1 MTTSPLRTRKT
12 ALALAVAVVLGV
24 TPWQES
30 LAVPCAFNPASGD
43 WGTLGNWSCGAVPGA
58 ADTATVASGKTATV
72 SGAQGATA
80 ISNAG
85 TISINNNSGL
95 GLLGTNVNDGLINL
109 NSFGNNTD
117 LTFSGAA
124 ALNGSGTVNMSNSSV
139 NRILGVGATTLSIGA
154 GQTIQGAG
162 KIGAAT
168 AMALINNGTIVSTLS
183 GLFINSAA
191 GVTNN
196 SVLRADG
203 ATLVLENTAFN
214 QGAAGTLNA
223 LNGSVVQLSNSSIT
237 GGSFSTA
244 SGGAV
249 ATAGATFGN
258 TLSGVT
264 NTGTFNLVN
273 NSGIVLGG
281 TLTNNGSVN
290 LISSGNV
297 TDIALSGSRSILG
310 SGVIAL
316 SNYANNRIYG
326 TAGSTLTLGSGQTL
340 TGAGV
345 IGAGASN
352 FALVNQGT
360 IVASSNAG
368 LLINASAGVTNTGT
382 LRADGGTLS
391 LQTTVNSGGGAIEAR
406 NGSQVQ
412 LLNGAVINNANFSA
426 SGAGS
431 LITTVNGAS
440 VTMGGG
446 TVSGPVTVANNSS
459 VRLTGDLIYNGTLTL
474 NSGGNVT
481 DLVLDGA
488 RTIGGTA
495 TIQMSSFQNNRLYA
509 ANASG
514 DALTLASGVTLQG
527 AGQLGTNTAL
537 AIANN
542 GTVIATSGTPLL
554 VETSAGLTNNGV
566 MRADGGT
573 LQFGNVVVNS
583 SGGSIEARNGSQVQ
597 LLNGST
603 INNANFSATGAGSVI
618 TTVNGATVTLGGGT
632 VAGPMSVANNS
643 VVRLTGDLVYNGTL
657 SMNSTGNVADM
668 IAVGARMISGA
679 ANISLSNYANNR
691 IYTATAGD
699 SLTFAS
705 GVTVQGAGQIGAGTA
720 TTLTNNGTWLAN
732 QSTGM
737 VLSTTGAATNN
748 NLIRADGANF
758 SINQTS
764 LGQGATGTL
773 NAINGGSVILNNGT
787 QITGGIFSTASGGQ
801 VVVGSGQTAR
811 FAGVNN
817 TGALNISNNSTLIL
831 NGALTNNGV
840 INFQSG
846 GNVTDLRTD
855 GNQSINGIG
864 SINLSNYAANRI
876 YGVAAGD
883 SLTLGSGQTLQGAG
897 SIGAGTQFNFTN
909 NGTMLGNQSN
919 ALQFYSSGT
928 VANNGLVRAD
938 GGNVLITGGTAFGQ
952 SGGGVLSAING
963 GVVTINANAAVTG
976 GTLAT
981 TDTGQFTTQNGGTA
995 TIANLANTGTFNVVN
1010 NSVLRLQGTVT
1021 NAGTLNLK
1029 SGGNVTDLL
1038 ISGAVT
1044 LVGNGTTTLSDY
1056 AANRIFADGAG
1067 AQLTVGA
1074 GQTLQGAG
1082 QLGVGTVLA
1091 LLNQGTI
1098 TANQSNAL
1106 TVSMSGGV
1114 QNAASGLMQATAGG
1128 TLTLN
1133 SALSNSGTLS
1143 ANGGVVNANQGFTGT
1158 GTALITGSGQLN
1170 VAAPSTVGTLTHN
1183 GTSANGLALGANSIT
1198 VSSDYTNASSGS
1210 GNTFNR
1216 RANVTGAGQILA
1228 GGNAAQTITGSNVTN
1243 GNTANAT
1250 LTIGNLR
1257 VGATT
1262 FNYQVGNVGS
1272 TGPTLRG
1279 AIQTNVNG
1287 GNLTD
1292 ARLSGSGATASNYN
1306 AGAPGANTGNLA
1318 VTFTAAAAGALAPM
1332 AAQVLNLR
1340 SNFENIPDQKLNIV
1354 LGSGAAAFN
1363 AAVGSATPTPVTLAD
1378 QRVGGRHPRARR
1390 WRSATPHAGAFSE
1403 GLSASF
1409 GTSTGSATHNA
1420 ANIAGVVAGGSNVG
1434 SMSVGVNTLASG
1446 AKTGSVTLQYQ
1457 TNGTVGGV
1465 SNGLGVAGANPDQV
1479 INVSGNVYQAASGSL
1494 QTGDQRTSGTLQVGP
1509 TVSITTNVVRDT
1521 ARGRGQTFVEDLHA
1535 SFGASGNSQ
1544 ITGSGLLN
1552 GILAGSNCPVAKR
1565 REWQSPS
1572 PAPPPVR

>member
-1 MTTSPLRTRKT
+1 M
-12 ALALAVAVVLGV
+12 
-24 TPWQES
+24 
-30 LAVPCAFNPASGD
+30 
-43 WGTLGNWSCGAVPGA
+43 
-58 ADTATVASGKTATV
+58 
-72 SGAQGATA
+72 
-80 ISNAG
+80 
-85 TISINNNSGL
+85 
-95 GLLGTNVNDGLINL
+95 
-109 NSFGNNTD
+109 
-117 LTFSGAA
+117 
-124 ALNGSGTVNMSNSSV
+124 
-139 NRILGVGATTLSIGA
+139 
-154 GQTIQGAG
+154 
-162 KIGAAT
+162 
-168 AMALINNGTIVSTLS
+168 
-183 GLFINSAA
+183 
-191 GVTNN
+191 
-196 SVLRADG
+196 
-203 ATLVLENTAFN
+203 
-214 QGAAGTLNA
+214 
-223 LNGSVVQLSNSSIT
+223 
-237 GGSFSTA
+237 
-244 SGGAV
+244 
-249 ATAGATFGN
+249 
-258 TLSGVT
+258 
-264 NTGTFNLVN
+264 
-273 NSGIVLGG
+273 
-281 TLTNNGSVN
+281 
-290 LISSGNV
+290 
-297 TDIALSGSRSILG
+297 
-310 SGVIAL
+310 
-316 SNYANNRIYG
+316 
-326 TAGSTLTLGSGQTL
+326 
-340 TGAGV
+340 
-345 IGAGASN
+345 
-352 FALVNQGT
+352 
-360 IVASSNAG
+360 
-368 LLINASAGVTNTGT
+368 
-382 LRADGGTLS
+382 
-391 LQTTVNSGGGAIEAR
+391 
-406 NGSQVQ
+406 
-412 LLNGAVINNANFSA
+412 
-426 SGAGS
+426 
-431 LITTVNGAS
+431 
-440 VTMGGG
+440 
-446 TVSGPVTVANNSS
+446 
-459 VRLTGDLIYNGTLTL
+459 
-474 NSGGNVT
+474 
-481 DLVLDGA
+481 
-488 RTIGGTA
+488 
-495 TIQMSSFQNNRLYA
+495 
-509 ANASG
+509 
-514 DALTLASGVTLQG
+514 
-527 AGQLGTNTAL
+527 
-537 AIANN
+537 
-542 GTVIATSGTPLL
+542 
-554 VETSAGLTNNGV
+554 
-566 MRADGGT
+566 
-573 LQFGNVVVNS
+573 
-583 SGGSIEARNGSQVQ
+583 
-597 LLNGST
+597 
-603 INNANFSATGAGSVI
+603 
-618 TTVNGATVTLGGGT
+618 
-632 VAGPMSVANNS
+632 
-643 VVRLTGDLVYNGTL
+643 
-657 SMNSTGNVADM
+657 
-668 IAVGARMISGA
+668 GARMISGA

-1287 GNLTD
+1287 GNITD
-1292 ARLSGSGATASNYN
+1292 GQLSGAGVTASNYS
-1306 AGAPGANTGNLA
+1306 AGAPGANSGNLG
-1318 VTFTAAAAGALAPM
+1318 VTFNAAPGALTLASSQ
-1332 AAQVLNLR
+1332 AINLR

-1354 LGSGAAAFN
+1354 LASGAAAYN
-1363 AAVGSATPTPVTLAD
+1363 AAVGSAAPSSINLGNFH
-1378 QRVGGRHPRARR
+1378 VGAAGGAAPQSQAVAITNTVAGPFTEGLGVQ
-1390 WRSATPHAGAFSE
+1390 SAAVSGAFSLVNNIGNALVAAGGTAANALAVSRNGGAAGINIGTLSIQYTSDGNGTS
-1403 GLSASF
+1403 GLAAINSNSQNLPVAATGYRLASANDIGAVSFGNVHVGDIVTQALSISNTAINDIYSERLNASF
-1409 GTSTGSATHNA
+1409 GGVSDARITTNGSAISLLGAGQTNA
-1420 ANIAGVVAGGSNVG
+1420 ASMVIGLNTGAAGNV
-1434 SMSVGVNTLASG
+1434 
-1446 AKTGSVTLQYQ
+1446 
-1457 TNGTVGGV
+1457 NGTVTVKLQSDGTGTSGLGTTALPDQNVGV
-1465 SNGLGVAGANPDQV
+1465 SGSITTV
-1479 INVSGNVYQAASGSL
+1479 GNVYRLASASPVAPNPVNFQNVRINTDTDQMLTISNTAVDDGFSEKLNASIGAA
-1494 QTGDQRTSGTLQVGP
+1494 TSGVTAGGAFNLLMPQA
-1509 TVSITTNVVRDT
+1509 TNNSSP
-1521 ARGRGQTFVEDLHA
+1521 ARGHRHRERWGKERYRDHHAGFRWHGHQQLGADRADVADRYRQRQRVPPGHGQREPDAGRPGCVPRRRGRAAGQQEHRCDQHSRRRRLLRAAGHWQRKFGQRPVHGRQQPRCDARQRRPERAERDRDRRRRRSRGGREYRAGNGAVRLRRFRQWHRRCHRLQQPAVQRLRQGLHPGGGPVGHA
-1535 SFGASGNSQ
+1535 AGNHGLRHGAGRHCRCSADRHDRQRGGQHRAQRHAQGHIGSYRGGLHRQWHQRQWPGGGRFCQHIAGRLRHQCGGCQDRQRSGGVRQ
-1544 ITGSGLLN
+1544 
-1552 GILAGSNCPVAKR
+1552 PKR
-1565 REWQSPS
+1565 
-1572 PAPPPVR
+1572 